1 MGDYVCRFAK
11 PYQQERTDFSK
22 DCLYTVKFTDIYGGS
37 IYGNYSKSVIGK
49 TVYKQLLESNLWS
62 FEGQENYD
70 KRNDNTIDI
79 YRGGDYILSYKKD
92 NDKKIYIQKTS
103 TRSGKH
109 VYWTFSWS
117 FGCGDYRTDWFN

>member
-37 IYGNYSKSVIGK
+37 NYGNYSKSVIGK
-49 TVYKQLLESNLWS
+49 TVYKQFLESNLWS
-62 FEGQENYD
+62 FEVQENYD

-92 NDKKIYIQKTS
+92 NVKCGWNTFFRG
-103 TRSGKH
+103 TRSEPIAVWRRDASSVRQVH
-109 VYWTFSWS
+109 CSQ
-117 FGCGDYRTDWFN
+117 R